1 MILKIENLHKSYKNV
16 KAVDGVSFH
25 IRKGEIFG
33 LLGPNGAGKTTVI
46 KMISTLTRPDSGS
59 IEVNGCDV
67 IGDRRGVR
75 QSVAVVPQENNLEGE
90 LTVYDNLRVYA
101 ALRRVP
107 CSRSTITDVMER
119 FGIISKKDEP
129 VDKLSGGQ
137 KRRVII
143 ARVMLADPELIL
155 LDEPTLGLD
164 PSIRREIWNLIA
176 QIKSR
181 GKSILLTTH
190 YTEEAENL
198 CDRVAIMSA
207 GKIKRMG
214 TPEELISETGR
225 YVLETSGSDGC
236 RIFRIVRSRD
246 ELDAAVRENGTAGY
260 TVRDARLEDVV
271 VSEGG
276 INEHGV

>member
-67 IGDRRGVR
+67 MGDRRGVR

-119 FGIISKKDEP
+119 FGIISKKNEP

-225 YVLETSGSDGC
+225 YVLETSGSDGY

>member
-67 IGDRRGVR
+67 MGDRRGVR

-119 FGIISKKDEP
+119 FGIISKKNEP

>member
-67 IGDRRGVR
+67 MGDRRGVR

-107 CSRSTITDVMER
+107 CSRSAITDVMEH
-119 FGIISKKDEP
+119 FGIISKKNEP

>member
-119 FGIISKKDEP
+119 FGIISKKNEP

>member
-67 IGDRRGVR
+67 MGDRRGVR

-119 FGIISKKDEP
+119 FGIISKKNEP

-143 ARVMLADPELIL
+143 ARVMLAEPELIL

>member
-67 IGDRRGVR
+67 MGDRRGVR